1 MRALVG
7 AIIKANNVFD
17 LIKNKD
23 RICVGVSGGKDSS
36 LLLIALNLYKQYVKN
51 KFGWDIK
58 VYGVHIKMNL
68 YPDLDYSK
76 YVKFWKNKKI
86 NFKLVESNM
95 NEILL
100 AKTKKNTI
108 QCSLC
113 AKLKKAILV
122 KEAKKLKC
130 NKIAMAHHADDA
142 IETLFMNMIHEGRIS
157 TFNPKNYF
165 DRTDMTLI
173 RPFCL
178 VREDSLIKEAKKQ
191 QIPIIERDCPI
202 DGTTE
207 RTYMKKFLQENFYLN
222 NKFKMSYE
230 NFLVSLLNGKQS
242 TLWFDNK
249 DKKKD
254 LLKDY
259 NSK

>member
-1 MRALVG
+1 
-7 AIIKANNVFD
+7 
-17 LIKNKD
+17 
-23 RICVGVSGGKDSS
+23 
-36 LLLIALNLYKQYVKN
+36 
-51 KFGWDIK
+51 
-58 VYGVHIKMNL
+58 MNL
-68 YPDLDYSK
+68 YPKLDYSK
-76 YVKFWKNKKI
+76 YESYLKSKKLD
-86 NFKLVESNM
+86 FKLVESNM

-100 AKTKKNTI
+100 AKKKKGVI

-178 VREDSLIKEAKKQ
+178 IREDVLIKEFKKQ
-191 QIPIIERDCPI
+191 RIPIIERDCPI
-202 DGTTE
+202 DGKTE
-207 RTYMKKFLQENFYLN
+207 RTYMKKFLKDNFYSSK
-222 NKFKMSYE
+222 KFGMSYE
-230 NFLVSLLNGKQS
+230 NFLIALLNGKQS
-242 TLWFDNK
+242 KL
-249 DKKKD
+249 
-254 LLKDY
+254 
-259 NSK
+259 

>member
-1 MRALVG
+1 MRELVG
-7 AIIKANNVFD
+7 GIIKSNKVFD
-17 LIKNKD
+17 LIRNND
-23 RICVGVSGGKDSS
+23 RICVGVSCGKDST
-36 LLLIALNLYKQYVKN
+36 LLLLALNLYKQYVKN
-51 KFGWDIK
+51 KFNWNIK
-58 VYGVHIKMNL
+58 IYGVHIKMNL
-68 YPDLDYSK
+68 FPKLDYSK
-76 YVKFWKNKKI
+76 YKAFLKSKKI
-86 NFKLVESNM
+86 NFRLVESNM

-100 AKTKKNTI
+100 AKKKKGVI

-142 IETLFMNMIHEGRIS
+142 IETLFMNMIHEGRIA

-178 VREDSLIKEAKKQ
+178 IREQVIIKEAKKQ
-191 QIPIIERDCPI
+191 KIPIIEKDCPI

-207 RTYMKKFLQENFYLN
+207 RTYMKGFLDENFYK
-222 NKFKMSYE
+222 NKKFSMSYE
-230 NFLVSLLNGKQS
+230 NFLISLLNGKQS
-242 TLWFDNK
+242 KLWFNNADN
-249 DKKKD
+249 KD

-259 NSK
+259 NQK

>member
-1 MRALVG
+1 MRELVG
-7 AIIKANNVFD
+7 GIIKSNKVFD
-17 LIKNKD
+17 LIRDKD
-23 RICVGVSGGKDSS
+23 RICVGVSCGKDST
-36 LLLIALNLYKQYVKN
+36 LLLLALNLYKQYVKN
-51 KFGWDIK
+51 KFGWNIK
-58 VYGVHIKMNL
+58 IYGVHIKMNL
-68 YPDLDYSK
+68 YPKLDYSK
-76 YVKFWKNKKI
+76 YESYLKLKKLD
-86 NFKLVESNM
+86 FKLVESNM

-100 AKTKKNTI
+100 AKKKKGVI

-178 VREDSLIKEAKKQ
+178 IREDVLIKEFKKQ
-191 QIPIIERDCPI
+191 RIPIIERDCPI
-202 DGTTE
+202 DGKTE
-207 RTYMKKFLQENFYLN
+207 RTYMKKFLKDNFYSSK
-222 NKFKMSYE
+222 KFGMSYE
-230 NFLVSLLNGKQS
+230 NFLIALLNGKQS
-242 TLWFDNK
+242 KLWFNEK
-249 DKKKD
+249 ENKD

-259 NSK
+259 NEK